1 MCMWHINTKHQFRW
15 KRITI
20 LRTRD
25 KKNMSVDF
33 DWKNVIQGKYVL
45 TFGIDV
51 WYDGPGQPFSNSDKK
66 EHQYN
71 ADTITEYA
79 QSCI

>member
-1 MCMWHINTKHQFRW
+1 
-15 KRITI
+15 
-20 LRTRD
+20 
-25 KKNMSVDF
+25 MSVDF
-33 DWKNVIQGKYVL
+33 DWKNLIQGKYVL

-71 ADTITEYA
+71 VDTITEYV